1 MAYLGTLSR
10 PGDIFFASKSIGNS
24 ISTTVKYYAVII
36 YKIKLL

>member
-10 PGDIFFASKSIGNS
+10 PGDIFLASKFIGNS
-24 ISTTVKYYAVII
+24 ISTTVRYYAGII

>member
-10 PGDIFFASKSIGNS
+10 TGDIFLASNFIGNS

>member
-10 PGDIFFASKSIGNS
+10 PSDIFLASKFIGNS
-24 ISTTVKYYAVII
+24 ISKTVRYYAVII